1 MVLSWTRARLY
12 VVLCYYYSHETLNGQ
27 ELNGF
32 VT

>member
-12 VVLCYYYSHETLNGQ
+12 VALYYYSLETLNGQ
-27 ELNGF
+27 ELNDF

>member
-12 VVLCYYYSHETLNGQ
+12 VASYYYSLEAIDGQ